1 MASIPGLFGL
11 TKTNR
16 DFTQKDS
23 WGKNQF
29 NSSFPAALCCYLASK
44 DFKVNYLCISS
55 GKSAIKQIKVEDV
68 FGISPND
75 TDSFFAFEAQHSPYQ
90 KYVVG
95 SLPRTDLVIQRE
107 STGECISGLEVKLTA
122 LPDNVTCDLDDAFY
136 GSEIVVRPD
145 TIVYLACSI
154 AAALKKDL
162 GSIIHDVNVDD
173 WSDALQVLE
182 HVDKIVA
189 VIERIAITLEQQQS
203 AVLIQPIWKTIGKK
217 PDLAEN
223 CLDVFVWSNAGFA
236 QFIADI
242 SSRNTQEKSITRQ
255 TRTAVWLYK
264 MLFDIK
270 HNGKFNHHKIIDEL
284 TYNVKNDKAFAS
296 SGNVT
301 NRYMRCPRL
310 TTPIIQKSEIKDIIL
325 GGGQLLLSPERR
337 FDAIIFNSP
346 GLFL

>member
-1 MASIPGLFGL
+1 MVSIPGLFGL

-44 DFKVNYLCISS
+44 DLQVNYLCISS
-55 GKSAIKQIKVEDV
+55 GKSAIKQIKVDDV

-122 LPDNVTCDLDDAFY
+122 LPDNVTCDLDDELY

-154 AAALKKDL
+154 AAALKQDL
-162 GSIIHDVNVDD
+162 GNIIHDVNVDD
-173 WSDALQVLE
+173 WSDALQVLAQ
-182 HVDKIVA
+182 VDKIVT

-203 AVLIQPIWKTIGKK
+203 AVLIQPIWKTTGKK
-217 PDLAEN
+217 PDLAEH
-223 CLDVFVWSNAGFA
+223 CLDVFVWSNAGFS

-242 SSRNTQEKSITRQ
+242 SSRNTQARSITRQ

-301 NRYMRCPRL
+301 NRYMSCPRL
-310 TTPIIQKSEIKDIIL
+310 TTPIIQKYEIKDIIL